1 MGQGLERGRPNARI
15 VVLEDRDEIGNEAI
29 ELRLVGKVAT
39 EGEKDVESSNDG
51 CWACAVADVGAD

>member
-29 ELRLVGKVAT
+29 ELRLVGKVDR
-39 EGEKDVESSNDG
+39 KSV
-51 CWACAVADVGAD
+51 V